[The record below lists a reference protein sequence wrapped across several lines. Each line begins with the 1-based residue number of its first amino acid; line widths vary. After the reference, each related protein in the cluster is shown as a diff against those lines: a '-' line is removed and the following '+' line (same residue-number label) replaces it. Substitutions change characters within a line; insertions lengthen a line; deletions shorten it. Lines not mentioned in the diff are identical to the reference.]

1 MKILAISCA
10 DRLLSVSLNID
21 GEIVTKHQPSNR
33 DQNESVLV
41 LVASLLSERQIA
53 KKEIDAVAYGKGPG
67 SYTGLRIA
75 AGVAQGI
82 AYGVEIPAIPISN
95 LAAIAQGLSDKKA
108 FVALDAKKN
117 KLFVGAYERG
127 ANGIVEPVSEDGLF
141 EIQDVQLSGKNW
153 KGAGDG
159 WDLRY
164 QELERQFGGQIDGW
178 EANRQPCAEEISIL
192 GMEYFQRNLG
202 VEPYLAIP
210 NYLSPYFTN

>member
-10 DRLLSVSLNID
+10 DRLLSVSLNIN
-21 GEIVTKHQPSNR
+21 GEIVSKHQPSNR

-41 LVASLLSERQIA
+41 LVASVLSEGQIA
-53 KKEIDAVAYGKGPG
+53 KEEIDAIAYGKGPG

-82 AYGVEIPAIPISN
+82 AYGIEIPAIPVSN
-95 LAAIAQGLSDKKA
+95 LAAIAQSLSHKKV
-108 FVALDAKKN
+108 FVAMDAKRDKI
-117 KLFVGAYERG
+117 FVGFYERG

-141 EIQDVQLSGKNW
+141 EIQDVQLIGKNW

-159 WDLRY
+159 WDLRH
-164 QELERQFGGQIDGW
+164 QELEREFGSQINGW
-178 EANRQPCAEEISIL
+178 EANRQPYAKEISIL
-192 GMEYFQRNLG
+192 GMDYLQRSLG

-210 NYLSPYFTN
+210 HYLSPYFSN